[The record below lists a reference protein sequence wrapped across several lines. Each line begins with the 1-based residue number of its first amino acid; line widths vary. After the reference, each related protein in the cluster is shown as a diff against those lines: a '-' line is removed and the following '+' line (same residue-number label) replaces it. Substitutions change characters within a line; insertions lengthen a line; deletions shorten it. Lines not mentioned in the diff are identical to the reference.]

1 MKAFSLQEYLEN
13 PQRKIVTRNG
23 GKIRIICT
31 DKKSTC
37 YPIVALLEY
46 SDENTTNKEA
56 VIFYNEKGKIDLY
69 NNNVD
74 LFFATEDEEKNDTS
88 TTTDKITRGGTSMK
102 QFSLEEYLKNP
113 QRKIITRDG
122 RSVRIVCT
130 DRRGLNVKPIAAL
143 ITIPNGDEI
152 IKTYWE
158 NGVAT
163 HGYEDN
169 PNDLFFATEKK
180 TKWLNVYTDDNK
192 NYIDANFFE
201 TEEEA
206 IENKSAVCNY
216 IATVKIEVEE

>member
-31 DKKSTC
+31 DKKSTG
-37 YPIVALLEY
+37 YPIIALLEY
-46 SDENTTNKEA
+46 FDENTDKEA

-88 TTTDKITRGGTSMK
+88 TTTSKITQGGTSMK
-102 QFSLEEYLKNP
+102 QFNLEEYLENP

-152 IKTYWE
+152 IITYWE

-163 HGYEDN
+163 QGYEDN